1 MTDDI
6 RDLLAGDALDAL
18 SSDDAERL
26 ERELAASPEL
36 QRERDA
42 YRATVAALDKGVARM
57 QPPDTLFDRILTEV
71 EAGDGSREP
80 GEVPVSGEVPVPT
93 APARRR
99 RAWLPRL
106 ALTGAAVTAVLVVA
120 LLVREGGDAPDAR
133 ATVAGTERFPEVGGT
148 AELFA
153 PAEPGGVLRLRLENL
168 PEPPVG
174 SHYEV
179 WVLREEAGEAM
190 ESVGSFTPT
199 STDERLELPL
209 PGPGSFRAVDVS
221 VEPDGGSPEHS
232 GVSLAGGTFELS

>member
-6 RDLLAGDALDAL
+6 SDLLAGDALDAL

-42 YRATVAALDKGVARM
+42 YRATVAALDKGVARV

-80 GEVPVSGEVPVPT
+80 GEVPVPTVPT
-93 APARRR
+93 VPAPR

-106 ALTGAAVTAVLVVA
+106 ALTGAAVAAVLIVA

-168 PEPPVG
+168 PEPPAG

-199 STDERLELPL
+199 GTDERLELPL

-232 GVSLAGGTFELS
+232 GVSLAGGVFDLS